1 MADIDFVIWLSDK
14 DWILVII
21 KTLKNKV
28 LSYIVKYNALI
39 NDKEYEIARF
49 DSGHDNIHI
58 DILLPDGSKER
69 VVVFNYV
76 IQKEYVVDFALSHF
90 RASFEIYRERFEKW
104 LSEKK

>member
-39 NDKEYEIARF
+39 
-49 DSGHDNIHI
+49 
-58 DILLPDGSKER
+58 
-69 VVVFNYV
+69 
-76 IQKEYVVDFALSHF
+76 
-90 RASFEIYRERFEKW
+90 EIYRERFERW
-104 LSEKK
+104 LNEKK